1 MVDSLSTTMLTVY
14 QFDESGTMPVDTD
27 IPLQTW
33 EALHIA
39 AFDDERLTSAI
50 STLSE
55 NDKMDLLNGTACL
68 VKNPI
73 PFSVAGQE
81 IENTELSVND
91 EIQVGKQTL
100 RVAGIVDEPVTI
112 NNEGFVNGVQIIV
125 CDAAYT
131 AITGQEQYAEVYPTL
146 TGDADTE
153 QFETWLDEWCSR
165 NTGSHWLSYLQSD
178 AELAESLHRSI
189 CFVGD

>member
-1 MVDSLSTTMLTVY
+1 
-14 QFDESGTMPVDTD
+14 MPIDTD

-39 AFDDERLTSAI
+39 AFDDERFDTLPF

-55 NDKMDLLNGTACL
+55 NDKVDLLNGTACL

-73 PFSVAGQE
+73 PFSAAGQE

-91 EIQVGKQTL
+91 EIQVDNQTL

-112 NNEGFVNGVQIIV
+112 
-125 CDAAYT
+125 T
-131 AITGQEQYAEVYPTL
+131 
-146 TGDADTE
+146 
-153 QFETWLDEWCSR
+153 
-165 NTGSHWLSYLQSD
+165 
-178 AELAESLHRSI
+178 
-189 CFVGD
+189 